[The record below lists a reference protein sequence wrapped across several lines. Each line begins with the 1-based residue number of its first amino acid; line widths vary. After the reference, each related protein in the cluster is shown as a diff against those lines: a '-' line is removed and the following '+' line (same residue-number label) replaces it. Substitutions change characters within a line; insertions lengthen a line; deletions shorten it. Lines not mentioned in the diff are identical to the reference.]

1 MTDSRIAWQFTALTF
16 LIAYGFAG
24 ALVIAGRF
32 GYEMNNI
39 VTTFPEFLANVPFS
53 IYILSP
59 AIASYIVL
67 RRGGKVSGVREWLR
81 IVFFAKGRPAGF
93 LLVLSALVLYFLL
106 HLLVSG
112 PSAYALPWF
121 MLILSL
127 PGNLIIGG
135 LEEAGWM
142 TALQPQLDRRW
153 GFLVSSLAVGTI
165 WLLWHLPLFFIPGTN
180 HESGVINFWMFAVQI
195 MAFRF
200 LYGAVLAV
208 SAQNAVFLCVL
219 FHTMFNAASF
229 TAGVPPTTWAGTI
242 TANAAVVALA
252 VGAVFFSRRHTER
265 TPRRLSFGV
274 SRHAVENL
282 RRTSKRGVL

>member
-32 GYEMNNI
+32 GYEVNNV
-39 VTTFPEFLANVPFS
+39 VTSFPEFLANVPFS

-67 RRGGKVSGVREWLR
+67 RRSGKVSGVREWLR
-81 IVFFAKGRPAGF
+81 IIFFAKGRPAGF

-112 PSAYALPWF
+112 PSSYALPWLMFF
-121 MLILSL
+121 MSL

-135 LEEAGWM
+135 MEEAGWM
-142 TALQPQLDRRW
+142 TALQPQLQRRW
-153 GFLVSSLAVGTI
+153 GFLISSLVVGAI
-165 WLLWHLPLFFIPGTN
+165 WLVWHLPLFFIPGTN

-200 LYGAVLAV
+200 LYGAVLSV
-208 SAQNAVFLCVL
+208 SPQNAVFLCVL

-229 TAGVPPTTWAGTI
+229 TAGIPPAAWAGTI

-252 VGAVFFSRRHTER
+252 VGAVVYSRRHAQGTF
-265 TPRRLSFGV
+265 RL
-274 SRHAVENL
+274 L
-282 RRTSKRGVL
+282 TSGFTGRSTGDAARQD